1 MGLSEDL
8 DQLDVSIRQLQI
20 EWDKFFAG
28 VERRPPNDLQKRVE
42 GLVRRHAYTEMRN
55 MGDRFRY
62 QSLTSRFNT
71 FNELWNKRLRAREEG
86 HEVGVHGLKA
96 IMPPELLAAALA
108 PLAPPGSAP
117 AGASR
122 PAMAAPPG
130 EVRVRPG
137 GGDDPGVRRLFE
149 QFASARQASGEPPVK
164 FETFQKLIGQQAER
178 IVTEKGATAVDFRIE
193 SKDGKVSLKAKP
205 VK

>member
-1 MGLSEDL
+1 MGLNEDL

-42 GLVRRHAYTEMRN
+42 GLVRKHAYTEMRN

-62 QSLTSRFNT
+62 QSLTSKFNT

-86 HEVGVHGLKA
+86 HAVGVHGLKA

-108 PLAPPGSAP
+108 PLPMPGTAAPRPAPGAP
-117 AGASR
+117 A
-122 PAMAAPPG
+122 G

-137 GGDDPGVRRLFE
+137 AGDEPGLRRLFE
-149 QFASARQASGEPPVK
+149 QFAGARQAAGEAPVK
-164 FETFQKLIGQQAER
+164 FETFQKLIGQQAQR
-178 IVTEKGATAVDFRIE
+178 IVSEKGASAVDFRIE
-193 SKDGKVSLKAKP
+193 SKDGKVSLKARA

>member
-1 MGLSEDL
+1 MGLDEDL

-62 QSLTSRFNT
+62 QSLTSKFNT

-86 HEVGVHGLKA
+86 HAVGVHGLKA

-108 PLAPPGSAP
+108 PLPVPGATAPPP
-117 AGASR
+117 ATAS
-122 PAMAAPPG
+122 PAG

-137 GGDDPGVRRLFE
+137 GGDEPGLRQLFQ
-149 QFASARQASGEPPVK
+149 QFASARQAAGEAPVK
-164 FETFQKLIGQQAER
+164 FETFQKLIGQQAQR
-178 IVTEKGATAVDFRIE
+178 IVSEKGASAVDFRVE
-193 SKDGKVSLKAKP
+193 SKDGKVSLKARA

>member
-1 MGLSEDL
+1 MGLNEDL
-8 DQLDVSIRQLQI
+8 DQLDRLIRQLQI
-20 EWDKFFAG
+20 EWEKFFAG

-42 GLVRRHAYTEMRN
+42 GLVRTHAYTEMRN

-62 QSLTSRFNT
+62 QSLTSRFTT

-86 HEVGVHGLKA
+86 HAVGVHGLRA

-108 PLAPPGSAP
+108 PLPTPGVA
-117 AGASR
+117 AAR
-122 PAMAAPPG
+122 PAAASPAG

-137 GGDDPGVRRLFE
+137 GADDPGVRTLFE
-149 QFASARQASGEPPVK
+149 QFAAARQAAGEAPVK
-164 FETFQKLIGQQAER
+164 YEAFQKLIGQQAQR
-178 IVTEKGATAVDFRIE
+178 IVAEKGASAVDFRIE
-193 SKDGKVSLKAKP
+193 SKDGKVSLKAKA

>member
-1 MGLSEDL
+1 MGLNEDL

-20 EWDKFFAG
+20 EWEKFFAG

-62 QSLTSRFNT
+62 QSLTSKFNT

-86 HEVGVHGLKA
+86 HAVGVHGLKA

-108 PLAPPGSAP
+108 PLPVPGATAPPPAAP
-117 AGASR
+117 A
-122 PAMAAPPG
+122 G

-137 GGDDPGVRRLFE
+137 GGDEHGLRQLFQ
-149 QFASARQASGEPPVK
+149 QFASARQAAGEPPVK
-164 FETFQKLIGQQAER
+164 FETFQKLIGQQAQR
-178 IVTEKGATAVDFRIE
+178 IVSEKGASAVDFRVE
-193 SKDGKVSLKAKP
+193 SKDGKVSLKARA